1 MKFKKIK
8 HNYKVV
14 KNFFDIQFFVKQNIT
29 NVVMRYIK
37 QNFNFK
43 FIDILTYFRNKTPDT
58 LIQIQNIYNVK
69 KKIQHRKLKKYI
81 FIQLLL
87 KALYQNK

>member
-1 MKFKKIK
+1 MKFKKIE

-14 KNFFDIQFFVKQNIT
+14 KKIFDIQFFVKQNIT

-37 QNFNFK
+37 QNLNFK
-43 FIDILTYFRNKTPDT
+43 FVDILIYFRNKTLDT

-69 KKIQHRKLKKYI
+69 KKFNIED
-81 FIQLLL
+81 
-87 KALYQNK
+87 